1 MDEPFTLPTASSP
14 GLRTSLTPLTHLPT
28 YPPNHNAGATAQGW
42 CVACKNTDSDVCLAL
57 AYTKERAARQ
67 SEHIVDSAAL
77 LIVVFVVLPLVTLFG
92 AAIGALSMLSIVR
105 KRRLGQCGGGA
116 SRRGAG
122 GRTEFELMAG
132 STRNVRRSRG
142 GLDSDELM
150 ESDLEPEEMTTEKE
164 WRTSEDMEL
173 QRAAVA
179 VSAAAT
185 TSATA
190 TARANVESE
199 EEEARREKLISR
211 ITELKLKVRSLRRQA
226 EMGEHSYEASDLANK
241 AHVEMQRCVRQLD
254 MKREGGFRE

>member
-1 MDEPFTLPTASSP
+1 
-14 GLRTSLTPLTHLPT
+14 
-28 YPPNHNAGATAQGW
+28 
-42 CVACKNTDSDVCLAL
+42 
-57 AYTKERAARQ
+57 
-67 SEHIVDSAAL
+67 
-77 LIVVFVVLPLVTLFG
+77 
-92 AAIGALSMLSIVR
+92 
-105 KRRLGQCGGGA
+105 
-116 SRRGAG
+116 
-122 GRTEFELMAG
+122 
-132 STRNVRRSRG
+132 
-142 GLDSDELM
+142 M
-150 ESDLEPEEMTTEKE
+150 ESDLEPEEMATEKE

-173 QRAAVA
+173 QRAAVT

-185 TSATA
+185 ATA

>member
-1 MDEPFTLPTASSP
+1 M
-14 GLRTSLTPLTHLPT
+14 
-28 YPPNHNAGATAQGW
+28 
-42 CVACKNTDSDVCLAL
+42 
-57 AYTKERAARQ
+57 
-67 SEHIVDSAAL
+67 
-77 LIVVFVVLPLVTLFG
+77 LPLVTLLG

-150 ESDLEPEEMTTEKE
+150 ESDLEPEEMTTENE

-185 TSATA
+185 TSA